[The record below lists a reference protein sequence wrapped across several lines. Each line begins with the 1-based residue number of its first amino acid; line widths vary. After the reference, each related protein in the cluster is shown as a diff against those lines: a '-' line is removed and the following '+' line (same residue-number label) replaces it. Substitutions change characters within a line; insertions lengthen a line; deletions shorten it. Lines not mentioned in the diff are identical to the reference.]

1 MAMIYIDK
9 CMNMRWREKE
19 LIKIFNKN
27 KKIVFLIIILL
38 IIISILNVV
47 APYILK
53 LIIDEF
59 SSQIGIKI
67 ILILVNIYLLVRIG
81 IILIKSI
88 KNRKTNFVSNKILSE
103 LRDTMLNKI
112 LSMKLETFNKF
123 SSSDIYTRLTLDAE
137 NIKSLFSNN
146 IPVLVNDILHILLM
160 IIVMIIIDIK
170 LALIGITVIAV
181 IAIYSYILIKKLK
194 KVNKAILDKRDLE
207 NRRYSEDYNKSKLTK
222 FFSLEEKNIQKVND
236 LLDEELKN
244 RFKYISLN
252 SFMWPIGV
260 LLESIGIYAILY
272 YALNINT
279 NYSLGTIYIFL
290 YYIKQCFNPLKEI
303 FNQIEEIQEATVSL
317 ERINTILKIKEK
329 EDIYT
334 GYKIDKFKGNIEFTD
349 VGFAYNKKY
358 IFKNATFQINQG
370 EKVAIIGKTGAGKT
384 TLTQT
389 LMRLYPIKEGI
400 ITIDGFDIEQ
410 ISIESIRHNI
420 SYISQNAYVLND
432 TLRRN
437 ILLDKIDIL
446 DEQILD
452 VIDKIGASPLLSRL
466 ENGLDEIININR
478 LSKGEL
484 QIISF
489 IRAIIHKA
497 SIYIFDEPT
506 SNIDLRTEKMIQSI
520 IDKISQTST
529 VLIIAHRLATI
540 KNVDKILEIK
550 DGSVNAIV
558 Q

>member
-1 MAMIYIDK
+1 MNYIEK
-9 CMNMRWREKE
+9 CMNMRWREKK
-19 LIKIFNKN
+19 LIKIINKN
-27 KKIVFLIIILL
+27 KKTIFLIIILL
-38 IIISILNVV
+38 ILINILNVV

-59 SSQIGIKI
+59 SQNIVMKR
-67 ILILVNIYLLVRIG
+67 ILLLVIIYLLIRIG
-81 IILIKSI
+81 IILIKAV
-88 KNRKTNFVSNKILSE
+88 KNKKTNFVSNKMLSE

-112 LSMKLETFNKF
+112 LAMKLETFNKF

-137 NIKSLFSNN
+137 NVKSLFSDN
-146 IPVLVNDILHILLM
+146 IPVVLNDILHILFM

-170 LALIGITVIAV
+170 LALIGIAIILVIAL
-181 IAIYSYILIKKLK
+181 YSYILINKLK
-194 KVNKAILDKRDLE
+194 KIDRVTLDKRDLE
-207 NRRYSEDYNKSKLTK
+207 NRQYSEDYNKSKLTK
-222 FFSLEEKNIQKVND
+222 FFSLEEKNIEKIDN
-236 LLDEELKN
+236 LLDEELEN
-244 RFKYISLN
+244 RFKYISVN
-252 SFMWPIGV
+252 SFLWPIGV
-260 LLESIGIYAILY
+260 FLESIGIYAILY
-272 YALNINT
+272 YTLNIDMT
-279 NYSLGTIYIFL
+279 YSLGTIYIFL

-329 EDIYT
+329 EDIYV
-334 GYKIDKFKGNIEFTD
+334 GYKIEKFKGNIEFDD
-349 VGFAYNKKY
+349 VSFAYGKKDV
-358 IFKNATFQINQG
+358 FKNATFKINQG
-370 EKVAIIGKTGAGKT
+370 EKVAIIGKTGVGKT
-384 TLTQT
+384 TMTQA

-410 ISIESIRHNI
+410 ISIESIRRNI
-420 SYISQNAYVLND
+420 SYISQEAYVLND

-437 ILLDKIDIL
+437 ILLDKTDIS

-452 VIDKIGASPLLSRL
+452 IIDKIGANPLLSRL
-466 ENGLDEIININR
+466 ENGLDEVININR

-484 QIISF
+484 QIIAF
-489 IRAIIHKA
+489 IRAIMHDA

-540 KNVDKILEIK
+540 KNVDKIIEIK
-550 DGSVNAIV
+550 NGSVNV
-558 Q
+558 TMQS

>member
-1 MAMIYIDK
+1 MFQII
-9 CMNMRWREKE
+9 NR
-19 LIKIFNKN
+19 N
-27 KKIVFLIIILL
+27 KKIIVLIIILL
-38 IIISILNVV
+38 ILINILNVI

-59 SSQIGIKI
+59 SQNIEINRI
-67 ILILVNIYLLVRIG
+67 MFLVSIYLLARIG
-81 IILIKSI
+81 IILIKAV
-88 KNRKTNFVSNKILSE
+88 KNKKTNFVSNKMLSE

-112 LSMKLETFNKF
+112 LAMKLETFNKF

-137 NIKSLFSNN
+137 NVKSLFSDN
-146 IPVLVNDILHILLM
+146 IPIVLNDILHILLM
-160 IIVMIIIDIK
+160 IIVMLIIDIK
-170 LALIGITVIAV
+170 LALIGIIIITIIAS
-181 IAIYSYILIKKLK
+181 YSYMLINKLNK
-194 KVNKAILDKRDLE
+194 IDKVTLDKRDLE

-222 FFSLEEKNIQKVND
+222 FFSLEEKNIEKVDN

-252 SFMWPIGV
+252 SFLWPMGV

-272 YALNINT
+272 YALNINIT
-279 NYSLGTIYIFL
+279 YSLGTLYIFL

-329 EDIYT
+329 EDIYV
-334 GYKIDKFKGNIEFTD
+334 GYIIEKFKGNIEFDD
-349 VGFAYNKKY
+349 VSFAYGKKDV
-358 IFKNATFQINQG
+358 FKNATFKINQG
-370 EKVAIIGKTGAGKT
+370 EKVAIIGKTGVGKT
-384 TLTQT
+384 TMTQA
-389 LMRLYPIKEGI
+389 LMLLYPIKEGT

-420 SYISQNAYVLND
+420 SYISQEAYVLND

-437 ILLDKIDIL
+437 ILLNKTDIS

-452 VIDKIGASPLLSRL
+452 IIDKIGANPLLSRL
-466 ENGLDEIININR
+466 ENGLDEVINVNR

-484 QIISF
+484 QIIAF
-489 IRAIIHKA
+489 IRAIIHEA

-540 KNVDKILEIK
+540 KNVDKIIEIK
-550 DGSVNAIV
+550 DGSVNVIMQKV
-558 Q
+558 

>member
-1 MAMIYIDK
+1 M
-9 CMNMRWREKE
+9 
-19 LIKIFNKN
+19 LKIVNNN
-27 KKIVFLIIILL
+27 KKTIVLIIILL
-38 IIISILNVV
+38 ILINVLNVI

-59 SSQIGIKI
+59 SQNIVIKR
-67 ILILVNIYLLVRIG
+67 LIVLVSIYLLVIIS
-81 IILIKSI
+81 IILIKAV
-88 KNRKTNFVSNKILSE
+88 KNEKNNFVSNKMLSE

-112 LSMKLETFNKF
+112 LAMKLETFNKF

-137 NIKSLFSNN
+137 NIKLLFSDN
-146 IPVLVNDILHILLM
+146 IPIVLNDLLHIFLM

-170 LALIGITVIAV
+170 LALIGIAIIAI
-181 IAIYSYILIKKLK
+181 IAIYSYILINKLR
-194 KVNKAILDKRDLE
+194 KVNRVILDKRDLE
-207 NRRYSEDYNKSKLTK
+207 NRQYSESYNKSKLTR
-222 FFSLEEKNIQKVND
+222 FFSLEEKNIDKVNK

-252 SFMWPIGV
+252 SFLWPIGV

-279 NYSLGTIYIFL
+279 TYSLGTIYIFL
-290 YYIKQCFNPLKEI
+290 YYIKQCFGPLKEI
-303 FNQIEEIQEATVSL
+303 FNQIEQIQESTISL

-329 EDIYT
+329 EDIYI
-334 GYKIDKFKGNIEFTD
+334 GYSIEKFKGNIEFED
-349 VGFAYNKKY
+349 VSFAYGKKC
-358 IFKNATFQINQG
+358 IFENATFKINQG
-370 EKVAIIGKTGAGKT
+370 EKVAIIGKTGTGKT
-384 TLTQT
+384 TITQT
-389 LMRLYPIKEGI
+389 LMRLYPIKEGT

-437 ILLDKIDIL
+437 ILLDKTDIR

-452 VIDKIGASPLLSRL
+452 VIDKIGANPLLSRL
-466 ENGLDEIININR
+466 EKGLDEVINTNR

-484 QIISF
+484 QIIAF
-489 IRAIIHKA
+489 IRAIIHEA

-520 IDKISQTST
+520 IDKISETST

-540 KNVDKILEIK
+540 KNVDKIIEIK
-550 DGSVNAIV
+550 NGSVNVVKDCIKIKNKIL
-558 Q
+558 

>member
-1 MAMIYIDK
+1 M
-9 CMNMRWREKE
+9 
-19 LIKIFNKN
+19 IKIFNKN
-27 KKIVFLIIILL
+27 KKSIVSIIILL
-38 IIISILNVV
+38 ILINVLNVV

-53 LIIDEF
+53 LIIDDF
-59 SSQIGIKI
+59 SQNIVIKR
-67 ILILVNIYLLVRIG
+67 ILVLVSIYLLIQIS
-81 IILIKSI
+81 IILIKAI
-88 KNRKTNFVSNKILSE
+88 KNRKTNFLSNKILSE

-137 NIKSLFSNN
+137 NVKLLFSSN
-146 IPVLVNDILHILLM
+146 IPVVLNDVLHILLM

-170 LALIGITVIAV
+170 LALIGITIIVVIAS
-181 IAIYSYILIKKLK
+181 YSYMIINKLK
-194 KVNKAILDKRDLE
+194 KIDKVILYKRDLE
-207 NRRYSEDYNKSKLTK
+207 NRQYSETYNKSKLTK
-222 FFSLEEKNIQKVND
+222 FFSLEEKNIEKVDN

-244 RFKYISLN
+244 RFKYTSLN
-252 SFMWPIGV
+252 SFLWPIGV

-279 NYSLGTIYIFL
+279 TYSLGTIYIFL
-290 YYIKQCFNPLKEI
+290 YYIKQCFAPLKEI
-303 FNQIEEIQEATVSL
+303 FNQIEEIQESTVSL

-329 EDIYT
+329 EDIYI
-334 GYKIDKFKGNIEFTD
+334 GYKIEKFKGNIEFED
-349 VGFAYNKKY
+349 VSFSYGKKDV
-358 IFKNATFQINQG
+358 FKNATFKINQG

-384 TLTQT
+384 TITQT
-389 LMRLYPIKEGI
+389 LMRLYPIKEGN

-410 ISIESIRHNI
+410 ISIESIRNNI

-437 ILLDKIDIL
+437 ILLDKTDIL

-452 VIDKIGASPLLSRL
+452 IINKIGANPLLSRL
-466 ENGLDEIININR
+466 ENGLDEVININK

-484 QIISF
+484 QIIAF
-489 IRAIIHKA
+489 IRAIVHEA

-540 KNVDKILEIK
+540 KNVDKIIEIK
-550 DGSVNAIV
+550 DGSVNIL
-558 Q
+558 

>member
-1 MAMIYIDK
+1 M
-9 CMNMRWREKE
+9 
-19 LIKIFNKN
+19 LKIVNKN
-27 KKIVFLIIILL
+27 KKTLVLIIILL
-38 IIISILNVV
+38 VLINILNVI

-59 SSQIGIKI
+59 SQNI
-67 ILILVNIYLLVRIG
+67 ILKRILVLVSIYLIVRIG
-81 IILIKSI
+81 IILMKAV
-88 KNRKTNFVSNKILSE
+88 KNQKTNFLSNKMLSE
-103 LRDTMLNKI
+103 LRDTMLNKV
-112 LSMKLETFNKF
+112 LAMKLETFNKF

-137 NIKSLFSNN
+137 NVKLLFSDN
-146 IPVLVNDILHILLM
+146 IPVVLNDILHILLM
-160 IIVMIIIDIK
+160 IIVMLIIDIK
-170 LALIGITVIAV
+170 LALIGITI
-181 IAIYSYILIKKLK
+181 IAIIAAYSFLLINKLK
-194 KVNKAILDKRDLE
+194 KIDKVVFDKRDLE
-207 NRRYSEDYNKSKLTK
+207 NRQYSEDYNKSKLTK
-222 FFSLEEKNIQKVND
+222 FFSLEEKNIEKIDN
-236 LLDEELKN
+236 LLEEELEN

-252 SFMWPIGV
+252 SFLWPIGV

-272 YALNINT
+272 YALNINET
-279 NYSLGTIYIFL
+279 YSLGTIYIFL
-290 YYIKQCFNPLKEI
+290 YYIKQCFTPLKEI
-303 FNQIEEIQEATVSL
+303 FNQIEQLQESTVSL

-329 EDIYT
+329 EDIYI
-334 GYKIDKFKGNIEFTD
+334 GYSIEKFKGNIEFD
-349 VGFAYNKKY
+349 EVSFAYSKKD
-358 IFKNATFQINQG
+358 IFKNATFKINQG

-384 TLTQT
+384 TITQA
-389 LMRLYPIKEGI
+389 LMRLYPIKEGT

-437 ILLDKIDIL
+437 ILLDRTDIS

-452 VIDKIGASPLLSRL
+452 IIDKIGANPLLSRL
-466 ENGLDEIININR
+466 ENGLDEVININR

-484 QIISF
+484 QIIAF
-489 IRAIIHKA
+489 IRAIIHDA

-540 KNVDKILEIK
+540 KNVDKIIEIK
-550 DGSVNAIV
+550 NGSVNMEV
-558 Q
+558 CL